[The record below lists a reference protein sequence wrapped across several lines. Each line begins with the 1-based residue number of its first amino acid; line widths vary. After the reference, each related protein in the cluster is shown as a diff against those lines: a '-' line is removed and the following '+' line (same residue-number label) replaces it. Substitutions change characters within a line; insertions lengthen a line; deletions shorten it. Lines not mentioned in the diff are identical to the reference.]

1 MTGVVGSPLPMDSE
15 KGKESMETELYSIMD
30 VNSPAAQAGL
40 ALAGR
45 ILRAGGLVGFPTETV
60 YGLGANALDPE
71 AVSAIFTA
79 KGRPGDNPLIVHVDD
94 LDTARS
100 LAWFTP
106 LAEQLAERYW
116 PGPLTLVLESRGL
129 TPPVVSAGL
138 TTLAIRFP
146 AHPGA
151 RAMIREAGVPVAAP
165 SANLSGRPSPTLASH
180 VYEDMQGRIP
190 LILDGGPVEIGLEST
205 VVDARDS
212 QPILLRPGRITRE
225 ELTAFAG
232 GCGVAGTAECQRPT
246 APGMK
251 YRHYAPQGQLI
262 LVDHWRAVEA
272 LRQTMLAE
280 DPEPPLLLL
289 STEAAQVLAQRG
301 VPKSQMICLGGI
313 DEPAAFAH
321 ELFGALREADR
332 RGAKRIIGQ
341 RIAEVGLGAAVMNR
355 FNKAAGQK

>member
-1 MTGVVGSPLPMDSE
+1 
-15 KGKESMETELYSIMD
+15 METELYSIID
-30 VNSPAAQAGL
+30 LHSATAQAGI

-60 YGLGANALDPE
+60 YGLGANALDAE
-71 AVSAIFTA
+71 AVASIFSA
-79 KGRPGDNPLIVHVDD
+79 KGRPGDNPLIAHVDD
-94 LDTARS
+94 IKTARA
-100 LAWFTP
+100 LAQFTP
-106 LAEQLAERYW
+106 LAERLAEQYW

-180 VYEDMQGRIP
+180 VYEDMHGHIP

-212 QPILLRPGRITRE
+212 QPVLLRPGRITRE
-225 ELTAFAG
+225 ALTALTG
-232 GCGVAGTAECQRPT
+232 SCRVAGTADCQRPT

-251 YRHYAPQGQLI
+251 YRHYAPQGQLV
-262 LVDHWRAVEA
+262 LVAHWRAAEA
-272 LRQTMLAE
+272 LRQTMLAA

-289 STEAAQVLAQRG
+289 SQEAAQALAQRG
-301 VPKSQMICLGGI
+301 VPWSQMICLGSI
-313 DEPAAFAH
+313 ADPAAFAH

-341 RIAEVGLGAAVMNR
+341 EIPAVGLGEAVMNR
-355 FNKAAGQK
+355 LKKAAGQK